1 MSITHRTLFFSV
13 ATLLSGM
20 VAGLLYF
27 GVTNTTTNN
36 TSPKPERSSSLNT
49 SNEKTDSSIML
60 KQQKLAYQVTINSN
74 MTNASN
80 EKDSSV
86 IRFNIAL
93 KAAKNDSKQPTL
105 LLGRID
111 QITANRIAET
121 SNKLPEFLS
130 FTANY
135 QDGHFHNIDLL
146 QLPENH
152 PLTII
157 KTVLTQLSYN
167 QHKPLQ
173 LQLAD
178 GIYTFQYTR
187 NNLQVQRETTHI
199 EYNAAQ
205 ANTYHVLSQSEHW
218 DLHLQ
223 KSLHPSALK
232 YETFRQINYNGQ
244 VINIDQSITIDSIH
258 FPHSF
263 DDSPALYTHDANKH
277 HALIT
282 STQDKQ
288 LKIESNAE
296 LMDALTS
303 FSNTPDIYTIS
314 AIGQYAAQQAGLAFV
329 EEVLLNS
336 SHSDTLKSALIF
348 ALEQSGV
355 PEANNILSAIIL
367 NETIDE
373 KNRLRAITSIAK
385 LGDVT
390 SDLALTTLQQMT
402 RIDNQTI
409 ADTALLNVG
418 ILGDHAKHLTNNVTD
433 FLHDQLQK
441 TENNNH
447 YITLLAVNNLK
458 TSVLNQNILPFINSE
473 HYEERMV
480 AARIL
485 ANDKQYQTKLFDHLL
500 IENNPSVAGEIIDA
514 YLSKKSEITLS
525 KEYQSKLIQRMNT
538 TPITPLREKYE
549 VLFNTLN
556 EQ

>member
-27 GVTNTTTNN
+27 GVENTTTRN
-36 TSPKPERSSSLNT
+36 TSPEPELSSSLNK
-49 SNEKTDSSIML
+49 SNEKIDSNIML
-60 KQQKLAYQVTINSN
+60 KQQKLAYQVTIHSN

-80 EKDSSV
+80 EKNSTV
-86 IRFNIAL
+86 IRFNLAL
-93 KAAKNDSKQPTL
+93 KPVKNDSNQPTL

-111 QITANRIAET
+111 QITANSLAET
-121 SNKLPEFLS
+121 TNKLPKFLT
-130 FTANY
+130 FTVNY
-135 QDGHFHNIDLL
+135 QNGHFHNIDLL

-152 PLTII
+152 PLTIT

-167 QHKPLQ
+167 QYKPLQ

-178 GIYTFQYTR
+178 GVYTFQYTR
-187 NNLQVQRETTHI
+187 HNLQVQRKTTHI

-205 ANTYHVLSQSEHW
+205 ASTYHVLSQSDQW

-223 KSLHPSALK
+223 ESLHPSALK
-232 YETFRQINYNGQ
+232 YETFRQINYNDQ
-244 VINIDQSITIDSIH
+244 VINIDQSITIDSIQ
-258 FPHSF
+258 FPRSF
-263 DDSPALYTHDANKH
+263 DDSPALYTYDANKH
-277 HALIT
+277 HTLIT
-282 STQDKQ
+282 SAQDKQ
-288 LKIESNAE
+288 LKIENNTE
-296 LMDALTS
+296 LMSALTS
-303 FSNTPDIYTIS
+303 FTNTPDIYTIS
-314 AIGQYAAQQAGLAFV
+314 AIGQYAAQHAGLTFV
-329 EEVLLNS
+329 EELLLNS
-336 SHSDTLKSALIF
+336 SQNDTLKSALIF

-367 NETIDE
+367 NEAIDE

-390 SDLALTTLQQMT
+390 SDLALNTLQQMT

-433 FLHDQLQK
+433 FLHEQLQK
-441 TENNNH
+441 TDNSNH

-458 TSVLNQNILPFINSE
+458 TSALNQNILPFINSE
-473 HYEERMV
+473 HYEERMI

-485 ANDKQYQTKLFDHLL
+485 TRDKQYQSKLFDHLL
-500 IENNPSVAGEIIDA
+500 TENNPSVAGEIIDV
-514 YLSKKSEITLS
+514 YLSQKSEITLS
-525 KEYQSKLIQRMNT
+525 KVYQSKLIHRMNT
-538 TPITPLREKYE
+538 TSITPLREKYE
-549 VLFNTLN
+549 VLYNTLN